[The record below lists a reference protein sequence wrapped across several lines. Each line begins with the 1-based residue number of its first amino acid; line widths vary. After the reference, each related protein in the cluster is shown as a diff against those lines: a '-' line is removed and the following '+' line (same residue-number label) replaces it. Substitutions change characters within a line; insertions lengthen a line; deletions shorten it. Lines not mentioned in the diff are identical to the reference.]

1 MKTFF
6 RKLYLFFISLKL
18 AVFNL
23 SSIAFL
29 TALGT
34 FIESRWDQEAA
45 NKWIYYSWWMY
56 VILFLLSVNVF
67 TVLVDRWPWKK
78 HQVGFVLA
86 HLGIL
91 TMVLGSLMTRY
102 LGIEGSL
109 RFKEGEE
116 VHSFLL
122 PETEVAVYSSYD
134 GEKFR
139 LLYQKDVDFFLNRPT
154 KKTPFIFSIDS
165 DPFILDSYIPY
176 GIPRVDYEESKKGKL
191 SSVRFYLEG
200 SQGKFVEWMEL
211 PQSEQTVK
219 RSLGPAQITLTKN
232 RSLLPSR
239 RTELVLYVQKNK
251 LFYALKGRIKKRIT
265 SGQTFKTGW
274 MDFKFRLLQF
284 YPKSRKVFIFSPQSR
299 PNDNTLPSVRVSY
312 KKNEARLGL
321 NSFVRFYDSRR
332 VYAIGY
338 LHKKKPLNFSL
349 KLLDFKMTPY
359 QGSQKAKTYESK
371 VRFSQKEI
379 IISMNEPLKLN
390 GYTFYQSSYELDE
403 EGQPTISILSINRDP
418 GRFVKYAGSL
428 LLVLGVLLLFFRKK
442 IKVFLSWLKKFKLNQ
457 K

>member
-1 MKTFF
+1 MKTIFH
-6 RKLYLFFISLKL
+6 KLYLFFISLKL

-56 VILFLLSVNVF
+56 IILFLLFVNVF
-67 TVLVDRWPWKK
+67 TVLVDRWPWRK
-78 HQVGFVLA
+78 HQVGFVMA

-91 TMVLGSLMTRY
+91 TMILGSLMTRY
-102 LGIEGSL
+102 LGVEGSL

-122 PETEVAVYSSYD
+122 PETEVIVYSSFD

-154 KKTPFIFSIDS
+154 NKTPFVFSVNANS
-165 DPFILDSYIPY
+165 FTLDSYIPY
-176 GIPRVDYEESKKGKL
+176 GIPRTDYEESKTGKL
-191 SSVRFYLEG
+191 SSLRFFLEG

-211 PQSEQTVK
+211 PQSEQTIK
-219 RSLGPAQITLTKN
+219 NTLGPAQITLTKN
-232 RSLLPSR
+232 LNLLPSR
-239 RTELVLYVQKNK
+239 RTELVLYVHKNK
-251 LFYALKGRIKKRIT
+251 LFYALKGKAKKRIT

-284 YPKSRKVFIFSPQSR
+284 YPKSAKVFIFSKQSR
-299 PNDNTLPSVRVSY
+299 PNANTLPSVRVSY

-321 NSFVRFYDSRR
+321 NSFVRFYDSQR

-338 LHKKKPLNFSL
+338 LHKKKPLNLSL

-371 VRFSQKEI
+371 VRFAQTEA
-379 IISMNEPLKLN
+379 IISMNEPLKLS
-390 GYTFYQSSYELDE
+390 GYTFYQSSYEIDE

-418 GRFVKYAGSL
+418 GRFVKYAGAL
-428 LLVLGVLLLFFRKK
+428 TIVLGIILLFFRRK
-442 IKVFLSWLKKFKLNQ
+442 IIMFLSWLKKLN
-457 K
+457 